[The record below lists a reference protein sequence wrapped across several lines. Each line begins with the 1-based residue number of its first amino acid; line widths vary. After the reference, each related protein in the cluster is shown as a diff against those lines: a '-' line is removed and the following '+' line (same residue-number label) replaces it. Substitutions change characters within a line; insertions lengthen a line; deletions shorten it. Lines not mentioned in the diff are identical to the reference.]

1 MLLLKQFSTDT
12 NFSIIDAF
20 MVASW
25 HKKGRQ
31 KGSRPRW
38 MARSDRWRCDPAI
51 AKPPVLKSTTLWG
64 LQFTSSVQ
72 PSQARRL
79 WQNLGQSSS
88 TSCGAS
94 ILWPRSTVADC
105 VWCLFVAIIPI
116 VLAGATCHQWL
127 LQWVKCWRCCCCGDG
142 GGLVVVVLVVCC
154 WCCWCC
160 QL

>member
-1 MLLLKQFSTDT
+1 MLLSKQFSTT

-25 HKKGRQ
+25 PKKGRQ

-51 AKPPVLKSTTLWG
+51 AEAPVLKSITPWG
-64 LQFTSSVQ
+64 LQFTSFWVQGWLHDSLTILSVQ
-72 PSQARRL
+72 PCQPRRL
-79 WQNLGQSSS
+79 WQNPGQSSS

-116 VLAGATCHQWL
+116 VLAAATCHQWL
-127 LQWVKCWRCCCCGDG
+127 LQW
-142 GGLVVVVLVVCC
+142 
-154 WCCWCC
+154 
-160 QL
+160 